1 MSTRAKPKQT
11 SFPVPD
17 VLVVVSLLAREGVC
31 GFAARRIGTNQTR
44 LDSFCCIILV
54 VTLRILCHY
63 MVMLKESRVSPPG
76 LFWTGDIIIVR
87 WSLLLRVNCNEIYI
101 L

>member
-1 MSTRAKPKQT
+1 VSTRAKPKQT

-44 LDSFCCIILV
+44 LDSSRCIILV
-54 VTLRILCHY
+54 VTVQILCHY
-63 MVMLKESRVSPPG
+63 VVMLKESRVSPQDSFG
-76 LFWTGDIIIVR
+76 L
-87 WSLLLRVNCNEIYI
+87 EIS
-101 L
+101 